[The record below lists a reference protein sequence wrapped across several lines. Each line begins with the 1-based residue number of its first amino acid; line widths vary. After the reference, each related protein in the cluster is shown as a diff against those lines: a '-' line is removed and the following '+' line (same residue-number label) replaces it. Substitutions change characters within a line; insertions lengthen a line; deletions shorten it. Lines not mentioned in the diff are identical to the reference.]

1 MQSDEID
8 CCCDGGF
15 PTVSKRNANYLG
27 SFAMTSGFLTTH
39 VLDTAKGLPAE
50 GIEIALFR
58 VDGDSREKIA
68 TAVTND
74 DGRTDTP
81 ILPAGD
87 FATGTY
93 ELIFFA
99 GDYLRRTGQAG
110 GEPLFLDQI
119 PIRFGINDAESHYH
133 VPLLLS
139 PYSYSTYRGS

>member
-1 MQSDEID
+1 
-8 CCCDGGF
+8 
-15 PTVSKRNANYLG
+15 
-27 SFAMTSGFLTTH
+27 MTSGFLTTH

-50 GIEIALFR
+50 GIEIVLFR
-58 VDGDSREKIA
+58 VNGDSREKIA

-93 ELIFFA
+93 ELIFYA
-99 GDYLRRTGQAG
+99 GDYLRRTGQVTV
-110 GEPLFLDQI
+110 EPLFLDQI
-119 PIRFGINDAESHYH
+119 PIRFGINEAEIHYH